1 MEIKIKY
8 VLNGIT
14 HIIEG
19 RNVEIFDLDEELDG
33 CQSTSFMF
41 EISRGLRYFP
51 KVSIPKDL
59 ETTNLNQHILWGY
72 AHGAVALQIEQTC
85 NWDSQPVGYYYTN
98 LDTAK
103 VVSRLRYINNILN
116 NYLYYFDFEDG
127 GATYNPADDLL
138 TFMRDCVNAQ
148 ITSAEVVY

>member
-19 RNVEIFDLDEELDG
+19 RNVESDLDEELDG

-148 ITSAEVVY
+148 ITSAEIVY